1 MSIRLGEMETR
12 LLAYTQSR
20 PGQTLHAGD
29 MVRVFAWTAEQERK
43 VLSRLSR
50 KGIIARV
57 RRGLY
62 LAPPRLPPGGHW
74 SPGEFL
80 AIATL
85 MDDQNGR
92 YQISGPNAFHRYGWT
107 EQVPNRFYV
116 YNNRISGDR
125 AIGPVAITLI
135 KVADERLGGTETI
148 RTPDGIDVIYANKA
162 RSLVDAVHDW
172 SRFDSLPSAFDWIRD
187 EVATDSAFTHKLIE
201 ATILYGNQGT
211 IRRIGALLELIDG
224 PEQLLRKLEKALR
237 SSTTFIPW
245 IPNRPKRGTT
255 HKRWKVAIND
265 ERYVQ
270 NPDVPR

>member
-1 MSIRLGEMETR
+1 METR
-12 LLAYTQSR
+12 LLAYVQAR
-20 PGQTLHAGD
+20 DGQTLHAGD
-29 MVRVFAWTAEQERK
+29 MVRAFAWTAEQERK

-50 KGIIARV
+50 KGMIARV

-62 LAPPRLPPGGHW
+62 LAPPRLPPGGRW
-74 SPGEFL
+74 VPGEFFAL
-80 AIATL
+80 TTL
-85 MDDQNGR
+85 IDDQNGR

-107 EQVPNRFYV
+107 DQIPNRLYV

-148 RTPDGIDVIYANKA
+148 RTPDGINVVYANKA
-162 RSLVDAVHDW
+162 RALVDAVYDW
-172 SRFDSLPSAFDWIRD
+172 SRFDSLPRAFDWIRN
-187 EVATDSAFTHKLIE
+187 EVATDGAFAHKLIE

-211 IRRIGALLELIDG
+211 IRRIGAILESIDG

-237 SSTTFIPW
+237 NSTAFIPW

-255 HKRWKVAIND
+255 NKRWKVVKND
-265 ERYVQ
+265 ERHAQ